1 MKHQFKHVAFAAATL
16 LMAGCET
23 ANYVSSEVT
32 GTAKPAGGIQETVPP
47 EKAFKASPKAV
58 RNAVLEVLDEQ
69 GYVYEENPSTG
80 TIKTDPKLLTDQS
93 NVMFLGASYSAKVF
107 IKLKGSKVN
116 FKAVFN
122 KKSNLT
128 VGEENIQ
135 YPEKENELRKQFFDA
150 LARRLGKQS

>member
-1 MKHQFKHVAFAAATL
+1 MKNQFWLVCLASACLTI
-16 LMAGCET
+16 AGCET

-32 GTAKPAGGIQETVPP
+32 GSAKPAGGIQENIPP

-93 NVMFLGASYSAKVF
+93 SVMFLGASYSAKVF

-135 YPEKENELRKQFFDA
+135 YPEKENELRKQFFDS
-150 LARRLGKQS
+150 LTKRLGK

>member
-1 MKHQFKHVAFAAATL
+1 MKTLLWIVAFAAAFI
-16 LMAGCET
+16 AIGGCET
-23 ANYVSSEVT
+23 ANYVTSEVT
-32 GTAKPAGGIQETVPP
+32 GTAKPAGGIQESVPA
-47 EKAFKASPKAV
+47 ERTFKASPKAV
-58 RNAVLEVLDEQ
+58 RTAVLEVLDDQ
-69 GYVYEENPSTG
+69 GFVYEENPSTG

-107 IKLKGSKVN
+107 IKLKGSKVS

-135 YPEKENELRKQFFDA
+135 YPEKENELRMQFFDA
-150 LARRLGKQS
+150 LTMRL

>member
-1 MKHQFKHVAFAAATL
+1 MKKL
-16 LMAGCET
+16 LGILVLASAYLAIGGCES

-32 GTAKPAGGIQETVPP
+32 GTAKPAGGIQETIPA
-47 EKAFKASPKAV
+47 ERAFRASPKAV

-93 NVMFLGASYSAKVF
+93 NVMFLGASYSAKAF
-107 IKLKGSKVN
+107 IKLKGSKVT
-116 FKAVFN
+116 FKALFN

-150 LARRLGKQS
+150 LARRLG

>member
-1 MKHQFKHVAFAAATL
+1 MKNQFWIISLAVAYL
-16 LMAGCET
+16 LTAGCET
-23 ANYVSSEVT
+23 TNYVSSEIT
-32 GTAKPAGGIQETVPP
+32 GTAKPAGGIQEFIPT
-47 EKAFKASPKAV
+47 ERSFKASPKAV
-58 RNAVLEVLDEQ
+58 SSAVLEVLDEQ

-80 TIKTDPKLLTDQS
+80 TIKTDPKLLTEQS
-93 NVMFLGASYSAKVF
+93 NVMFLGASYSAKLF

-135 YPEKENELRKQFFDA
+135 YPEKENELRQQFFEA
-150 LARRLGKQS
+150 LARRLR